1 MKLKKVNP
9 TEKVKVQNLPKVKRQ
24 KQAKEQPVM
33 ITTEAPLIGV
43 ISPMPKEDNHG
54 FYDKDESTAD
64 VTLEVIQ
71 SFAEGFEVENT
82 DQAYDMALT
91 HKSPIIFNDF
101 NNKMQPY
108 PSPYISSFESIYQ
121 NARVVTDHNT
131 AIMQAAFGA
140 PKRYEEDIIRSAY
153 NSAHDVTLE
162 SAFSNLTVSITSYL
176 MNKLQTSL
184 SLYAPIGENIER
196 IIGIIANNTSQN
208 FEARRLLDDIVSL
221 RLDNL
226 KGKISSEQLNVI
238 IGFRITQA
246 RDAIMV
252 YMSSGLCE
260 LGRALAFG
268 SDFNCSGGCY
278 RSSNDTLRGYNSSQR
293 NQVMNQLTK
302 EFKEVDPDVTPVT
315 SDSEMYYLNMAD
327 AMLCMACI
335 PPIIEVSLYQMLGT
349 FMNLCPD
356 QLLLA
361 FHSNSRRRAYDPYDE
376 EDF

>member
-1 MKLKKVNP
+1 M
-9 TEKVKVQNLPKVKRQ
+9 
-24 KQAKEQPVM
+24 
-33 ITTEAPLIGV
+33 
-43 ISPMPKEDNHG
+43 
-54 FYDKDESTAD
+54 
-64 VTLEVIQ
+64 
-71 SFAEGFEVENT
+71 
-82 DQAYDMALT
+82 
-91 HKSPIIFNDF
+91 
-101 NNKMQPY
+101 
-108 PSPYISSFESIYQ
+108 
-121 NARVVTDHNT
+121 
-131 AIMQAAFGA
+131 
-140 PKRYEEDIIRSAY
+140 
-153 NSAHDVTLE
+153 
-162 SAFSNLTVSITSYL
+162 
-176 MNKLQTSL
+176 
-184 SLYAPIGENIER
+184 
-196 IIGIIANNTSQN
+196 
-208 FEARRLLDDIVSL
+208 
-221 RLDNL
+221 
-226 KGKISSEQLNVI
+226 SSEQLNVI

-246 RDAIMV
+246 RDAIMI

-278 RSSNDTLRGYNSSQR
+278 RGSNNTLRGYNSSQR